1 MSIKAGL
8 LKDPVEKA
16 ANLGSKFQNSLE
28 DIFLPGHVRA
38 LVQREAKHSKGRE
51 RGIWQTVSREVMEP
65 GIRGSLRL
73 RCQLNFSIRP
83 DQTRPYMY
91 LFETSH
97 MCPEESIE
105 GESGQGW
112 EAGKRHWASQ
122 ADSSCVI
129 FVLYETKNS
138 TCWLR
143 Q

>member
-65 GIRGSLRL
+65 GIRGTLRL

-83 DQTRPYMY
+83 DQTRPYV
-91 LFETSH
+91 
-97 MCPEESIE
+97 PI
-105 GESGQGW
+105 
-112 EAGKRHWASQ
+112 
-122 ADSSCVI
+122 
-129 FVLYETKNS
+129 
-138 TCWLR
+138 
-143 Q
+143 